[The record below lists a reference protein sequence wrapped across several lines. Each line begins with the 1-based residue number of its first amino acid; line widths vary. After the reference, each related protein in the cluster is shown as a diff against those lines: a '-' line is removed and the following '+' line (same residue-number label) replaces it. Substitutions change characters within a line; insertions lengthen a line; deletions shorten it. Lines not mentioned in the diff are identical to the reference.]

1 VVDPRAAALAKYLR
15 QRAADFSWL
24 ANLNDT
30 QYTARA
36 GMVLLDAAAL
46 AEAMPAGDERL
57 CELSWRHRFTSAPHG
72 LALFVETPAI
82 RAAIQRPM
90 ITAPMTGKQV
100 LELIVVTARGQ

>member
-1 VVDPRAAALAKYLR
+1 VADPRAAALAEYLR

-30 QYTARA
+30 QYTALA

-72 LALFVETPAI
+72 WALCPV
-82 RAAIQRPM
+82 
-90 ITAPMTGKQV
+90 
-100 LELIVVTARGQ
+100 RGDHGYPSRDSATDGHCSDDR